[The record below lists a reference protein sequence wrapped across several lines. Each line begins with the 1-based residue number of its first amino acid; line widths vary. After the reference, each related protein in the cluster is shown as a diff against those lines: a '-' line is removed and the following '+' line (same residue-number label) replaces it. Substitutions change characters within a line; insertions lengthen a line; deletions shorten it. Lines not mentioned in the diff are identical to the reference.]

1 VSSAAA
7 PVRTARFYTS
17 ARRLPWV
24 IGKFADWRIP
34 FGPFNAVQIA
44 IMSGGGLLLVKT
56 ASLWWSLLGPVP
68 VVGWAAA
75 IYVCRRHK
83 VAGRTPSGAALGVLT
98 RIVQPAGG
106 RIAGRAARDRRPQ
119 ALTGGFTLQALDT
132 LTATAQEPAARPAP
146 AAARRPSRAATT
158 TTATGAGARRS
169 AGAGPAR
176 APRARKT
183 TAVRRPRPAAPAPV
197 ARRSLSPV
205 QAALLAAKETH

>member
-1 VSSAAA
+1 MSAAA
-7 PVRTARFYTS
+7 EQVRTARFYTS

-44 IMSGGGLLLVKT
+44 VMSGGGLLLVKT

-75 IYVCRRHK
+75 IFVCRRHK
-83 VAGRTPSGAALGVLT
+83 VAGRTPVGAALGVIA
-98 RIVQPAGG
+98 RAAQPAGG

-119 ALTGGFTLQALDT
+119 ALTGSFSLQS
-132 LTATAQEPAARPAP
+132 LTIPGTVPATAPIPAAEPERAARRTNAAPATGRGPRPVGPDRPLRAKNASPSRRRHPAARPAP
-146 AAARRPSRAATT
+146 A
-158 TTATGAGARRS
+158 
-169 AGAGPAR
+169 
-176 APRARKT
+176 
-183 TAVRRPRPAAPAPV
+183 

-205 QAALLAAKETH
+205 QAALLAAKEQS